1 MRHRRESTS
10 SIHAPSLALAA
21 AIATF
26 AGIAAHAA
34 TPAEPRGGIGISI
47 GTDLVV
53 DRGFGDDGF
62 IAVSYNDGADILDE
76 AVRVA
81 ASDDGGYW
89 LVGFH
94 RTAEFADRLA
104 ISKFDAN
111 GQLDTSYGVGGRTV
125 SPTQVSFINDAI
137 LVGDRFYLT
146 GMHLLTSSGPG
157 VMAVGCAMTDGTA
170 CPGFGDEGN
179 VLIPVNEP
187 GRTSESRRIL
197 HRDGA
202 LYAIGNT
209 DYGNGGTALA
219 FAKLDAQGGALDAL
233 FGDGSTLDGTA
244 VIDLDVVPDA
254 YDFAYAG
261 AFASNGML
269 LIGGSAQDG
278 QSQGSDGF
286 VLALDPATGAPD
298 TAFGDDG
305 YAWFSADT
313 GVHFD
318 RFEVRALHVFDD
330 GRILAGGNA
339 HLDDE
344 FFNSLTR
351 VLLASIEPDGTPTT
365 GFGVGGIVRTEV
377 GINVEVLDM
386 AVRPNGDIVVG
397 TMSNGLFPNPYQQ
410 AQQQSILQFD
420 ANGNGPTATISLEY
434 PTAGDFPAQGRP
446 TSLLVDAEDRVLVA
460 GARLWEFVF
469 PLPDA
474 DHTLTRLVRDGVFA
488 DGFDP

>member
-1 MRHRRESTS
+1 MRHRDPAPFL
-10 SIHAPSLALAA
+10 HAPAFAFAA
-21 AIATF
+21 AIA
-26 AGIAAHAA
+26 ACASLPANAA
-34 TPAEPRGGIGISI
+34 TPLEPRGGVGISI

-53 DRGFGDDGF
+53 DRGFGVDGF
-62 IAVSYNDGADILDE
+62 IAVTYNDGADILDE

-111 GQLDTSYGVGGRTV
+111 GQLDTGYGVGGRTL
-125 SPTQVSFINDAI
+125 SPTQVSFINDAT

-157 VMAVGCAMTDGTA
+157 VMAVGCAMTDGTP
-170 CPGFGDEGN
+170 CEGFGDDGN
-179 VLIPVNEP
+179 VLIAVNEP
-187 GRTSESRRIL
+187 GRTSESRRIV

-219 FAKLDAQGGALDAL
+219 FAKLDAQSGALDAA
-233 FGDGSTLDGTA
+233 FGDGSTPLDGTA
-244 VIDLDVVPDA
+244 VIDLDVYPEGF
-254 YDFAYAG
+254 DFAYAA
-261 AFASNGML
+261 AFATNGAL
-269 LIGGSAQDG
+269 LVGGAAQDG
-278 QSQGSDGF
+278 PNQGSDGF
-286 VLALDPATGAPD
+286 VLALDPASGAPD
-298 TAFGDDG
+298 TTFGDEG
-305 YAWFSADT
+305 YAWFTATT

-318 RFEVRALHVFDD
+318 QFAVRALHVFDD
-330 GRILAGGNA
+330 GRILAGGIAN
-339 HLDDE
+339 LDDE

-351 VLLASIEPDGTPTT
+351 VLLASIEPDGTPTI
-365 GFGVGGIVRTEV
+365 GFGVGGSVRSEV
-377 GINVEVLDM
+377 GINVEVHDM
-386 AVRPNGDIVVG
+386 VVRPNGDIVVG
-397 TMSNGLFPNPYQQ
+397 TASNGLFPNSYQQ
-410 AQQQSILQFD
+410 AQQQSIVQFD
-420 ANGNGPTATISLEY
+420 ANGNGPTATISIEY

-446 TSLLVDAEDRVLVA
+446 TSLLVDAGDRVLVA

-474 DHTLTRLVRDGVFA
+474 DHTLTRLVRDGIFE
-488 DGFDP
+488 DGFEN

>member
-1 MRHRRESTS
+1 MRHAR
-10 SIHAPSLALAA
+10 PSFQR
-21 AIATF
+21 AIA
-26 AGIAAHAA
+26 IAFLACLATAA
-34 TPAEPRGGIGISI
+34 SRPAQSAVTGGTGNGVGISI

-53 DRGFGDDGF
+53 DRGFGDDGL

-76 AVRVA
+76 AMRVA

-94 RTAEFADRLA
+94 RTAAFADRIA
-104 ISKFDAN
+104 ISKFDAD
-111 GQLDTSYGVGGRTV
+111 GQPDTTYGVGGRTV

-209 DYGNGGTALA
+209 DYGTGGTALA
-219 FAKLDAQGGALDAL
+219 FAKLDAGSGALDPS
-233 FGDGSTLDGTA
+233 FGDGSTPLDGTV
-244 VIDLDVVPDA
+244 VIDLDVHPEG

-261 AFASNGML
+261 AFAADGML
-269 LIGGSAQDG
+269 LVGGAAQDG
-278 QSQGSDGF
+278 PHQGSDGF

-305 YAWFSADT
+305 YAWFSATT

-318 RFEVRALHVFDD
+318 QFAVRALHVFDD
-330 GRILAGGNA
+330 GRILAGGIAN
-339 HLDDE
+339 LDDE

-351 VLLASIEPDGTPTT
+351 VLLASIGPDGTPTI
-365 GFGVGGIVRTEV
+365 GFGVGGIVRSEV
-377 GINVEVLDM
+377 GINVEVHDM
-386 AVRPNGDIVVG
+386 VVRPNGDIVVG
-397 TMSNGLFPNPYQQ
+397 TASNGLFPNPYQQ
-410 AQQQSILQFD
+410 AQQQSIVQFD

-446 TSLLVDAEDRVLVA
+446 TSLLVDAQDRLLVA

-488 DGFDP
+488 DGFEP

>member
-1 MRHRRESTS
+1 MRFRDP
-10 SIHAPSLALAA
+10 APFFPARSFLLAA
-21 AIATF
+21 VVMLTASLPV
-26 AGIAAHAA
+26 HAA
-34 TPAEPRGGIGISI
+34 SMPATRGGVGESI
-47 GTDLVV
+47 GTDLVL
-53 DRGFGDDGF
+53 DRGFGDDGL

-81 ASDDGGYW
+81 AADDGGYW

-94 RTAEFADRLA
+94 RTAATGDLLA
-104 ISKFDAN
+104 ISKFDVD
-111 GQLDTSYGVGGRTV
+111 GQPDLAYGNGGRTL
-125 SPTQVSFINDAI
+125 SPTEADFVNDAI
-137 LVGDRFYLT
+137 LVGDRFYAT
-146 GMHLLTSSGPG
+146 GMYLVTSSGPG
-157 VMAVGCAMTDGTA
+157 IMAVGCAMLDGTP
-170 CPGFGDEGN
+170 CEGFGDKGN
-179 VLIPVNEP
+179 VLIEVNEP
-187 GRTSESRRIL
+187 GRTSESRRIV

-209 DYGNGGTALA
+209 EYGNGGTALA
-219 FAKLDAQGGALDAL
+219 IAKLDAQTGALDPA
-233 FGDGSTLDGTA
+233 FGNGSSPIDGA
-244 VIDLDVVPDA
+244 VVIDLDVVPDG
-254 YDFAYAG
+254 YDFGYAG
-261 AFASNGML
+261 AFATNGKL
-269 LIGGSAQDG
+269 LVGGSAQDG

-298 TAFGDDG
+298 TAFGESG
-305 YAWFSADT
+305 YAWFTADT

-386 AVRPNGDIVVG
+386 VVRPNGDIVLG
-397 TMSNGLFPNPYQQ
+397 SMSSGLFPNPYTQ

-446 TSLLVDAEDRVLVA
+446 TALLVDAEDRVLVA

-474 DHTLTRLVRDGVFA
+474 DHTLARLVRDGVFA

>member
-1 MRHRRESTS
+1 MPFR
-10 SIHAPSLALAA
+10 IPAPTALARMLALAVM
-21 AIATF
+21 AIGASLP
-26 AGIAAHAA
+26 AHAGSA
-34 TPAEPRGGIGISI
+34 NEPRGGVGLSI

-53 DRGFGDDGF
+53 DRGFGDDGL

-81 ASDDGGYW
+81 AADDGGYW

-94 RTAEFADRLA
+94 RTAATGDLLA
-104 ISKFDAN
+104 ISKFDAD
-111 GQLDTSYGVGGRTV
+111 GQPDLAYGDGGRTL
-125 SPTQVSFINDAI
+125 SPTEADFLNDAI

-157 VMAVGCAMTDGTA
+157 MMAVGCAMLDGTP
-170 CPGFGDEGN
+170 CEGFGDDGN
-179 VLIPVNEP
+179 VLIEVNEP
-187 GRTSESRRIL
+187 GRTSESRRIV

-219 FAKLDAQGGALDAL
+219 FAKLDAQTGALDPA
-233 FGDGSTLDGTA
+233 FGDGSTLAGTV
-244 VIDLDVVPDA
+244 VIDLDVVPDGF
-254 YDFAYAG
+254 DFAYAG
-261 AFASNGML
+261 AFATNGML
-269 LIGGSAQDG
+269 LVGGSAQDG
-278 QSQGSDGF
+278 QFQGSDGF

-305 YAWFSADT
+305 YVWFSADT

-318 RFEVRALHVFDD
+318 RFEVRALHVFED

-351 VLLASIEPDGTPTT
+351 VLLASIEPGGSPTV

-377 GINVEVLDM
+377 GINVEVLEM
-386 AVRPNGDIVVG
+386 AVRPNGDIVLG
-397 TMSNGLFPNPYQQ
+397 SMSSGLFPNPYTQ
-410 AQQQSILQFD
+410 AQQQSMLQFN
-420 ANGNGPTATISLEY
+420 ANGNGPTATVSLEY

-446 TSLLVDAEDRVLVA
+446 TSLLVDADDRVLVA
-460 GARLWEFVF
+460 GARLWDFVF

-474 DHTLTRLVRDGVFA
+474 DHTLTRLVRDGIFV

>member
-1 MRHRRESTS
+1 MRFRDP
-10 SIHAPSLALAA
+10 APFFRARSRTLAA
-21 AIATF
+21 FVMLSANLPV
-26 AGIAAHAA
+26 HAA
-34 TPAEPRGGIGISI
+34 TPPAPLGGVGESI
-47 GTDLVV
+47 GTDLVL
-53 DRGFGDDGF
+53 DRAFGEDGL

-81 ASDDGGYW
+81 AADDGGYW

-94 RTAEFADRLA
+94 RTAATGDQIA
-104 ISKFDAN
+104 ISKFDVD
-111 GQLDTSYGVGGRTV
+111 GQPDLSYGDGGRTL
-125 SPTQVSFINDAI
+125 SPTEADFLNDAI
-137 LVGDRFYLT
+137 LVGDRFYVT
-146 GMHLLTSSGPG
+146 GMYLLTSSGPG
-157 VMAVGCAMTDGTA
+157 MMAVGCAMIDGTP
-170 CPGFGDEGN
+170 CEGFGDEGN
-179 VLIPVNEP
+179 VLIGVNEP
-187 GRTSESRRIL
+187 GRTSESRRIV

-209 DYGNGGTALA
+209 DYGKGGTALA
-219 FAKLDAQGGALDAL
+219 IAKLDAQTGALDPA
-233 FGDGSTLDGTA
+233 FGNGSSPIDGA
-244 VIDLDVVPDA
+244 VVIDLDVVPA
-254 YDFAYAG
+254 GYDFAYAG
-261 AFASNGML
+261 AFASNGKL
-269 LIGGSAQDG
+269 LVGGSAQDG

-298 TAFGDDG
+298 TTFGDNG

-386 AVRPNGDIVVG
+386 VVRPVGDIVVG

-410 AQQQSILQFD
+410 AQQQSIAQFD
-420 ANGNGPTATISLEY
+420 ASGNGPTATISLEY

-446 TSLLVDAEDRVLVA
+446 TALLVDAEDRVLVA

-474 DHTLTRLVRDGVFA
+474 DHTLARLVRDGIFA
-488 DGFDP
+488 DGFEP